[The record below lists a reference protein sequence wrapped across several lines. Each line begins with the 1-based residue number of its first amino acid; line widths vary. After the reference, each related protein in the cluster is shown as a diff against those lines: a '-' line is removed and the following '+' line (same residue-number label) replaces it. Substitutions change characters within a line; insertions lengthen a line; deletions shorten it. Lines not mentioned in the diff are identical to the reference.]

1 MKTSSLKTEKPGP
14 SLAAIHLHVRGMSC
28 ASCADRIGKT
38 LRGLH
43 GVIDASVNFATREVT
58 VSYLPAVI
66 APRFMQE
73 SVAALGYEMIG
84 IEDTEDPLENQERLS
99 EEATRELRRRW
110 ITGIVLSLPIF
121 LLHHWGLL
129 GLNHLFAIPHRAG
142 VLAQLALCTP
152 VQFYVGLPFYRG
164 AWGAARQRTSNM
176 NTLIAVG
183 TTAAYLYSVTAV
195 FFPGLLEVSGYT
207 AEVYFE
213 TAAAIIVLILT
224 GRVLEDRARGQTS
237 DAVRSLMRLTP
248 RTTRVV
254 RQGREAD
261 IPMDQ
266 VVVGDRIVVRPGES
280 IPVDGR
286 ILEGASTVD
295 ESMITGESIP
305 VEKGPGDRAI
315 GGTINRSGSFHF
327 LAEAVGKETVLA
339 RIVKMVREAQGSK
352 PPIARLA
359 DRVAGVFVPSVMGIS
374 VVTFLVWFAVGP
386 EPRLT
391 YALLAFVAVLIIA
404 CPCALGLATPTSVM
418 VGTGVGAGHGILV
431 RKGASLETAS
441 KIDTLLLDKTGTL
454 TRGIPIVTDIL
465 PSAGL
470 ASSDLLRMAA
480 SAEKGSEHPLA
491 RAVLHEAETK
501 GITVIL
507 IPVAAG
513 VLYPSFGI
521 LLSPVFAA
529 AAMGL
534 SSVTVVTNAL
544 RLKNFRFT
552 HV

>member
-1 MKTSSLKTEKPGP
+1 MKTNSLKTEKPGP
-14 SLAAIHLHVRGMSC
+14 SLAAIHLPIRGMSC

-43 GVIDASVNFATREVT
+43 GVIDASVNFGTREVT

-66 APRFMQE
+66 GPGFMQE

-84 IEDTEDPLENQERLS
+84 IEDTEDPLEVQNRLS
-99 EEATRELRRRW
+99 EEATHELRRRW
-110 ITGIVLSLPIF
+110 ITGIVLSLPIL

-142 VLAQLALCTP
+142 ALAQLALCTP

-164 AWGAARQRTSNM
+164 AWGAARHRTINM
-176 NTLIAVG
+176 NTLIVVG

-195 FFPGLLEVSGYT
+195 FFPGLLEVSGCT

-248 RTTRVV
+248 RTTCVV

-305 VEKGPGDRAI
+305 VEKGPGDRVI
-315 GGTINRSGSFHF
+315 GGTMNRSGSFHF
-327 LAEAVGKETVLA
+327 MAEAVGKETVLA

-374 VVTFLVWFAVGP
+374 VITFLVWFAVGP

-431 RKGASLETAS
+431 RKGASLETAG

-465 PSAGL
+465 PRAGL

-501 GITVIL
+501 GITVPL